1 MEEAPA
7 MDTQQTAAEQPAD
20 AALPAAET
28 AAETPA
34 PIAAPPGVPMK
45 APPPSLLAKEEPKEH
60 APAPEIGQ
68 LITLSEDLQVVRFTN
83 GTIHLKQKGKD
94 PEAITPSMFEALI
107 QSIRSQANAPAP
119 SAMSGF
125 TGLAST
131 NRGSAPDT
139 DSDPIEWGDMDPNF
153 RQALQDSPELLK
165 AYNTVRNPKKVAKL
179 DPATISFTP
188 TTNIELP
195 PPSVETPP
203 PQVTM
208 ENLSTVLATYHEQT
222 VQPSLDLL
230 SNHIRQD
237 VISRLDKQGS
247 VIRYE
252 GLALQSLEADAIRRT
267 VLIHGLP
274 PFTTKSQIDH
284 NLHYLLQQAQLTES
298 DIQTTSNHVN
308 TSTNAFLKITFLQ
321 ESTSKHFFQ
330 TFKQKKRW
338 YHSNEHEDAPLRI
351 ERDVPMLERIERT
364 PLHAVVDSLTKP
376 QPPAMD
382 EYLRCDFNSL
392 QVWDNAEESLL
403 AQVLYLPDKHL
414 SYACYLLVVPRFFE
428 EVRTHFPR
436 FFGDKLASTIQFMQA
451 YASASRHA
459 TTALR
464 YHFSQAKDVSNLS
477 REDAIRSFP
486 YPIYPVELNDEL
498 STQLSK
504 NPNFIL
510 QGFLGMQTQI
520 QQAVSDLGINLEDYG
535 RKGKGTTRNKGKG
548 KGKRPERNK
557 GYQSDMYRNQAEEE
571 EDTEED
577 YKPKGGKGSWRRGND
592 YWDRSSS
599 SRDTG
604 KGSHSQWDN
613 YRHPASS
620 RIEYTGPKDR
630 PDKWWKARD
639 FEEYDP
645 RFDDLVQDST
655 RRRREDDRQQEG
667 RHTRQR
673 GRGLDDPT
681 LLFPCEECMALAG
694 TNTSCS
700 VCHYKYQ
707 TYFEKLKK
715 SQSLPN
721 LAKSPQDKLP
731 SFPCPFPLNEE
742 AELCD
747 GGQAPSFFGH
757 GKCAACKAL
766 RMYYVRLYGGDDAE
780 AINPYHHTLIVGYER
795 SIIEYLEDTTATLQQ
810 AICDLTYE
818 DLHEKQTTDVQNW
831 FYAVAFPEDILAK
844 LPRNYVDPKYEPHKS
859 SFLRTKW
866 PQWKHLN
873 RAIAEANPHSYSRM
887 MMLFEA
893 ALRPAMEEMLY
904 CFDLPSPSRVPGFAD
919 MGWDDSSLVVQDLIP
934 WRELIRQS
942 YALAMERHGIPKEW
956 DPSCI
961 KQLCHSLFSDQHEYL
976 FEQSVDHL
984 CDAIFRDEDLWTI
997 FAGFAPWTND
1007 TLKKLAS
1014 SGSWYFDLVYY
1025 QITAL
1030 FKCQT
1035 TKKQDLPAPNDQF
1048 VMFYDAMVDRL
1059 PRHHPLVDEKAHLLS
1074 RHWNNKGNSMEA
1086 LMLLIAETG
1095 AHDLVWSVGYI
1106 IMNLQFRKQRLP
1118 WIEDYLHA

>member
-1 MEEAPA
+1 MENAPA
-7 MDTQQTAAEQPAD
+7 MEAQPAEAEQPAESSMPAAD
-20 AALPAAET
+20 AANEA
-28 AAETPA
+28 PA

-45 APPPSLLAKEEPKEH
+45 APPPSLLTKEEPKEP

-83 GTIHLKQKGKD
+83 GTIHLKHKGKD
-94 PEAITPSMFEALI
+94 PETITPSMFEALT
-107 QSIRSQANAPAP
+107 QSIRTQANAPAP

-139 DSDPIEWGDMDPNF
+139 DTDPIEWGDMDPNF

-165 AYNTVRNPKKVAKL
+165 AYNTVRNPKKVARL
-179 DPATISFTP
+179 DPATNSFTP
-188 TTNIELP
+188 TTDIELP

-208 ENLSTVLATYHEQT
+208 ENLSTVLAQYHEQT

-230 SNHIRQD
+230 STHIRQD

-284 NLHYLLQQAQLTES
+284 NLYYLLQQAQLTDN

-351 ERDVPMLERIERT
+351 ERDVPMLELIERT
-364 PLHAVVDSLTKP
+364 PLHAVIDSLTKP
-376 QPPAMD
+376 QPPALD

-414 SYACYLLVVPRFFE
+414 SYACYLLVVPRFFD

-464 YHFSQAKDVSNLS
+464 YHFSQTKDVSNLG

-486 YPIYPVELNDEL
+486 YPIYPIELHDEL
-498 STQLSK
+498 STQLAK

-535 RKGKGTTRNKGKG
+535 RKSKGTARNKGKG
-548 KGKRPERNK
+548 KGKRTDRNK

-571 EDTEED
+571 ADTDDD
-577 YKPKGGKGSWRRGND
+577 YKSKGGKGSWRRSND

-604 KGSHSQWDN
+604 KGSYSQWDN
-613 YRHPASS
+613 YRRPASS

-639 FEEYDP
+639 FEEHDP
-645 RFDDLVQDST
+645 KFDDVDQDST

-681 LLFPCEECMALAG
+681 LLF
-694 TNTSCS
+694 
-700 VCHYKYQ
+700 
-707 TYFEKLKK
+707 
-715 SQSLPN
+715 SL
-721 LAKSPQDKLP
+721 
-731 SFPCPFPLNEE
+731 
-742 AELCD
+742 
-747 GGQAPSFFGH
+747 
-757 GKCAACKAL
+757 
-766 RMYYVRLYGGDDAE
+766 
-780 AINPYHHTLIVGYER
+780 
-795 SIIEYLEDTTATLQQ
+795 
-810 AICDLTYE
+810 
-818 DLHEKQTTDVQNW
+818 
-831 FYAVAFPEDILAK
+831 
-844 LPRNYVDPKYEPHKS
+844 
-859 SFLRTKW
+859 
-866 PQWKHLN
+866 
-873 RAIAEANPHSYSRM
+873 
-887 MMLFEA
+887 
-893 ALRPAMEEMLY
+893 
-904 CFDLPSPSRVPGFAD
+904 
-919 MGWDDSSLVVQDLIP
+919 
-934 WRELIRQS
+934 
-942 YALAMERHGIPKEW
+942 
-956 DPSCI
+956 
-961 KQLCHSLFSDQHEYL
+961 
-976 FEQSVDHL
+976 
-984 CDAIFRDEDLWTI
+984 
-997 FAGFAPWTND
+997 
-1007 TLKKLAS
+1007 
-1014 SGSWYFDLVYY
+1014 
-1025 QITAL
+1025 
-1030 FKCQT
+1030 
-1035 TKKQDLPAPNDQF
+1035 
-1048 VMFYDAMVDRL
+1048 
-1059 PRHHPLVDEKAHLLS
+1059 
-1074 RHWNNKGNSMEA
+1074 
-1086 LMLLIAETG
+1086 
-1095 AHDLVWSVGYI
+1095 
-1106 IMNLQFRKQRLP
+1106 
-1118 WIEDYLHA
+1118 

>member
-1 MEEAPA
+1 
-7 MDTQQTAAEQPAD
+7 
-20 AALPAAET
+20 
-28 AAETPA
+28 
-34 PIAAPPGVPMK
+34 
-45 APPPSLLAKEEPKEH
+45 
-60 APAPEIGQ
+60 
-68 LITLSEDLQVVRFTN
+68 
-83 GTIHLKQKGKD
+83 
-94 PEAITPSMFEALI
+94 MFEALI
-107 QSIRSQANAPAP
+107 QSIRTQANAPAP

-153 RQALQDSPELLK
+153 RQALQNSPELLK

-208 ENLSTVLATYHEQT
+208 ENLSTVLATYREQT
-222 VQPSLDLL
+222 LQPSLDLL

-252 GLALQSLEADAIRRT
+252 GLALQSWEADAIRRT

-284 NLHYLLQQAQLTES
+284 NMHYLLQQAQLTES

-308 TSTNAFLKITFLQ
+308 TSTNAFMKITFLQ

-330 TFKQKKRW
+330 TFTQKKRW
-338 YHSNEHEDAPLRI
+338 YHSNEQEDAPLRI

-364 PLHAVVDSLTKP
+364 PLHAVMDSLTKP
-376 QPPAMD
+376 QPPALD

-392 QVWDNAEESLL
+392 QVWDNAEETLL

-464 YHFSQAKDVSNLS
+464 YHFSQTKDVSNLS

-486 YPIYPVELNDEL
+486 YPIYPVELSEEL

-535 RKGKGTTRNKGKG
+535 RKGKGATRNKGKG

-577 YKPKGGKGSWRRGND
+577 YKPKGGKGSWRQGNN

-604 KGSHSQWDN
+604 KGSHSQWDD
-613 YRHPASS
+613 YRRPASS
-620 RIEYTGPKDR
+620 RIDYAGPKDR

-639 FEEYDP
+639 FAEYDP
-645 RFDDLVQDST
+645 RFDELVQDST

-667 RHTRQR
+667 RRTRQR

-681 LLFPCEECMALAG
+681 LFFPCEECMALAG
-694 TNTSCS
+694 TNTSCN

-707 TYFEKLKK
+707 THFEKLKK

-721 LAKSPQDKLP
+721 LAKSPQSKLP

-747 GGQAPSFFGH
+747 GGQAPSFYGH

-766 RMYYVRLYGGDDAE
+766 RMYYIRLYGGDDAE
-780 AINPYHHTLIVGYER
+780 AINP
-795 SIIEYLEDTTATLQQ
+795 TT
-810 AICDLTYE
+810 I
-818 DLHEKQTTDVQNW
+818 
-831 FYAVAFPEDILAK
+831 
-844 LPRNYVDPKYEPHKS
+844 
-859 SFLRTKW
+859 
-866 PQWKHLN
+866 
-873 RAIAEANPHSYSRM
+873 
-887 MMLFEA
+887 
-893 ALRPAMEEMLY
+893 
-904 CFDLPSPSRVPGFAD
+904 
-919 MGWDDSSLVVQDLIP
+919 
-934 WRELIRQS
+934 
-942 YALAMERHGIPKEW
+942 
-956 DPSCI
+956 
-961 KQLCHSLFSDQHEYL
+961 
-976 FEQSVDHL
+976 
-984 CDAIFRDEDLWTI
+984 
-997 FAGFAPWTND
+997 
-1007 TLKKLAS
+1007 
-1014 SGSWYFDLVYY
+1014 
-1025 QITAL
+1025 
-1030 FKCQT
+1030 
-1035 TKKQDLPAPNDQF
+1035 
-1048 VMFYDAMVDRL
+1048 
-1059 PRHHPLVDEKAHLLS
+1059 LLS
-1074 RHWNNKGNSMEA
+1074 WVMSA
-1086 LMLLIAETG
+1086 QL
-1095 AHDLVWSVGYI
+1095 
-1106 IMNLQFRKQRLP
+1106 
-1118 WIEDYLHA
+1118 